1 MPISNKFLALAATV
15 CALAIAPIALGSGG
29 ATATSSPTH
38 VKQGKNVKM
47 TVKGMTPKERV
58 KAVEVAPNGQKRT
71 LFPSAGAGGSLI
83 VTVKAQI
90 KGKHVWTFTGRKSHH
105 SAKTSYVV
113 K

>member
-1 MPISNKFLALAATV
+1 MPISNKFLALCAAV
-15 CALAIAPIALGSGG
+15 CALAIAPVALGSGG
-29 ATATSSPTH
+29 ATATATPTH
-38 VKQGKNVKM
+38 VKEGKVVQM
-47 TVKGMTPKERV
+47 LVKGMKPKEKV

-83 VTVKAQI
+83 VRVKAQI
-90 KGKHVWTFTGRKSHH
+90 KGKHVWTFTGRKSHR